1 MGIERE
7 IKLALPPEQADAA
20 ARYFAK
26 RAGEAERSGNAEC
39 EVPLDNVYF
48 DTPTLLLTQAKI
60 ALRLRKTPGGWLQT
74 LKAAGTAEGGL
85 HSRHEWE
92 TPVAGEA
99 LDIDALAT
107 VCDDG
112 EALDALRRA
121 APQLSPLFR
130 TVFTRRL
137 WRFAI
142 GGARVEAAIDRGEVR
157 TEVNGVTRRAP
168 ISEIELELLEGD
180 ESALHALAADLS
192 ATVPGLAPEN
202 VNKAQRGYR
211 LRAG

>member
-20 ARYFAK
+20 AHYFFE
-26 RAGEAERSGNAEC
+26 RTGDAGR

-48 DTPTLLLTQAKI
+48 DTPSLALTQAKI
-60 ALRLRKTPGGWLQT
+60 ALRLRKTPSGWLQT

-99 LDIDALAT
+99 LDLDAIEA
-107 VCDDG
+107 VCDDTQ
-112 EALDALRRA
+112 ALGVLRRA
-121 APQLSPLFR
+121 APQLCELFR
-130 TVFTRRL
+130 TRFTRRL
-137 WRFAI
+137 WRFAV
-142 GGARVEAAIDRGEVR
+142 GGAQIEAAIDRGEV
-157 TEVNGVTRRAP
+157 TAEVDGATRRTP

-180 ESALHALAADLS
+180 ESALHALAAELS
-192 ATVPGLAPEN
+192 SKVPGLAPEN
-202 VNKAQRGYR
+202 VNKAQRGYQ

>member
-7 IKLALPPEQADAA
+7 IKLALPPEQTDAA
-20 ARYFAK
+20 ARYFAE
-26 RAGEAERSGNAEC
+26 RAGDAGR

-48 DTPTLLLTQAKI
+48 DTPSLALTQAKI
-60 ALRLRKTPGGWLQT
+60 ALRLRKTPTGWLQT

-99 LDIDALAT
+99 LDFDTLAAA
-107 VCDDG
+107 CDDG
-112 EALDALRRA
+112 KALDALRRA
-121 APQLSPLFR
+121 MPQLSAIFR
-130 TVFTRRL
+130 TRFTRQL
-137 WRFAI
+137 WQFSI
-142 GGARVEAAIDRGEVR
+142 DGARIEAAIDLGEVT
-157 TEVNGVTRRAP
+157 TEVDGAKRRAP
-168 ISEIELELLEGD
+168 ISEIELELLEGN

-192 ATVPGLAPEN
+192 SKVPGLAPEN
-202 VNKAQRGYR
+202 VNKAQRGYQ